1 MPLWFWLIIAAI
13 VFLISYDKRSG
24 KLQDFFGPDLIES
37 PDGDSRASKGATQ
50 SSSDTDEPN

>member
-1 MPLWFWLIIAAI
+1 MPLWVWVILAAI

-24 KLQDFFGPDLIES
+24 KLQEFFGPDIVEKGQN
-37 PDGDSRASKGATQ
+37 DDSRKTQ